1 MAVRCDRCGRAF
13 RSKYAVWGHLRACRP
28 SSVEAEPAQPGSSAY
43 GLAQPGLEPQLG
55 EELADE
61 ERQLRHRRLEVKR
74 RELEREEHAAW
85 ERDMEALNTQIQR
98 ETETERRRGIVEEV
112 CSPFA
117 DLPYVVRGYQIPPGT
132 CDAAKRRAHE
142 ELVLAGG
149 GRSREEL
156 FQIVKQ
162 AREQV
167 YAPLLKAQDDAR
179 AAEARA
185 VAEREAR
192 LAQEREQAQRREQA
206 TISALPL
213 GLEVSAPGADR
224 FVEERELTEGADGDD
239 ELEDDTD
246 DTEDDLDFEDEPDRN
261 EGDDDELDGDTEGDD
276 EEEPAPVGLG
286 GTLVTLAR
294 SRSAWSCS
302 PRRGALRGSGFQ
314 IPTTAAMDRSPS
326 AVHRPATTSLEGGE
340 RDGNPAG
347 SPGWRFKARETS
359 AWRAGRFLPELLV

>member
-13 RSKYAVWGHLRACRP
+13 RNKYAVWGHLRACRP

-246 DTEDDLDFEDEPDRN
+246 DTEDDLDFEDEPDGN
-261 EGDDDELDGDTEGDD
+261 EGDDAELDVESED

-286 GTLVTLAR
+286 GTLLKLGAIVLGLVLLSKAR
-294 SRSAWSCS
+294 SSSGVWISDPHHGGDGSFAVGSAPPGPQPPWREVSETEIQQGLQD
-302 PRRGALRGSGFQ
+302 GALR
-314 IPTTAAMDRSPS
+314 R
-326 AVHRPATTSLEGGE
+326 V
-340 RDGNPAG
+340 
-347 SPGWRFKARETS
+347 
-359 AWRAGRFLPELLV
+359 